1 MKSLD
6 PFESLFV
13 DVTGHKSPFLHPTF
27 GRMPLGSHCRRSG
40 ETASGHQGN
49 LGLGEVGKLGLFE
62 ASESAKRIVAELTD
76 DEIQQFV
83 KSQESAPKKDV
94 LTVTVHVEGDW
105 ANGF

>member
-1 MKSLD
+1 M
-6 PFESLFV
+6 
-13 DVTGHKSPFLHPTF
+13 
-27 GRMPLGSHCRRSG
+27 
-40 ETASGHQGN
+40 
-49 LGLGEVGKLGLFE
+49 GKLGLFE

-83 KSQESAPKKDV
+83 KSQESAPKKEV